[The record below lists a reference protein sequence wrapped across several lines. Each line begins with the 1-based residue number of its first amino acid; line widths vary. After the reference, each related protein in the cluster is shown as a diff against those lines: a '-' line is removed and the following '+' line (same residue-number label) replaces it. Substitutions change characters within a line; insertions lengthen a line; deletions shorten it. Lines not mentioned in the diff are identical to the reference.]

1 MRKALVLA
9 LIATCAIGRTAAAED
24 RLLQE
29 TVDFTGAILFSS
41 IDVPGLIIG
50 ATRDGET
57 AVAGF
62 GAVAES
68 SDQPP
73 DGDTLLRVGSI
84 TKVFTGAAL
93 ASLVADGEVQL
104 SDPLET
110 HLDWDIT
117 FPQKEDRPI
126 RLIDLVTHTSGLP
139 REIDV
144 DFGPPDDP
152 FEPHTREAYEHNLA
166 DAELF
171 FAPGD
176 GALYSNFA
184 FNLISWALEDVSGQD
199 FPDLLAE
206 RVLQPAGLTNT
217 GYTVDGTENTLFQG
231 HAPDGT
237 ALPFTPSRPGIYG
250 SGGLYSS
257 ANDMLHWLSWHM
269 DRFSP
274 NNAEMRL
281 LNHAAFVSRDGLDPV
296 LGMDE
301 SGHMDAMGLGWVIM
315 HPEGDRPLI
324 LQKAGGMQGILSYVA
339 FAPTRD
345 VGVFVAINEFDFSAA
360 MEMAP
365 MVNELIAQ
373 LAPR

>member
-1 MRKALVLA
+1 MKKFLLLSVLA
-9 LIATCAIGRTAAAED
+9 VCALTRPTAADE
-24 RLLQE
+24 RLLKE
-29 TVDFTGAILFSS
+29 TVEFTGAILFSS
-41 IDVPGLIIG
+41 IDVPGLVIG
-50 ATRDGET
+50 ATRNGET
-57 AVAGF
+57 AIAGF
-62 GAVAES
+62 GSV
-68 SDQPP
+68 SDDSGQAP
-73 DGDTLLRVGSI
+73 DGDTLMRIGSI

-93 ASLVADGEVQL
+93 ASMVADGQL
-104 SDPLET
+104 GFSDRLEQ
-110 HLDWDIT
+110 HLEWDVA
-117 FPQKEDRPI
+117 FPQKDGRPI
-126 RLIDLVTHTSGLP
+126 KLIDLVTHTSGLP

-152 FEPHTREAYEHNLA
+152 FKPHTREAYERNLDNA
-166 DAELF
+166 DLY

-184 FNLISWALEDVSGQD
+184 FNLISWALEDVSGQT
-199 FPDLLAE
+199 FPDLLSE
-206 RVLQPAGLTNT
+206 RVLKPAGLSATN
-217 GYTVDGTENTLFQG
+217 YAVDETADTLFQG
-231 HAPDGT
+231 HAPDGSP
-237 ALPFTPSRPGIYG
+237 LPSIPTHPGIYG

-274 NNAEMRL
+274 TNAEMRL
-281 LNHAAFVSRDGLDPV
+281 LDHAAYVSRDGLDPV

-324 LQKAGGMQGILSYVA
+324 LQKAGGMQGILSYAA

-345 VGVFVAINEFDFSAA
+345 VGVFVAINQFNFAAA